1 MEIVASVD
9 VNVLP
14 VSRNLCVL
22 CGNPGGNSFLLPGD
36 LSALSAQK
44 SKIVE
49 LLHVKFQVQTKRY
62 T

>member
-9 VNVLP
+9 VN

-36 LSALSAQK
+36 LSELSAQK

-49 LLHVKFQVQTKRY
+49 LLHVNF
-62 T
+62 